1 MRVMR
6 IIITVVAV
14 ALMAASYTGCAPSAY
29 ERAVAVCNER
39 DVAAN
44 ERALRSENYLPP
56 NGHVRCGR

>member
-6 IIITVVAV
+6 IIITLAAV
-14 ALMAASYTGCAPSAY
+14 ALMAVSYTGCAPTVY
-29 ERAVAVCNER
+29 ERAVAVCHDR

-56 NGHVRCGR
+56 NGRVRCGR